1 MKNINIAGL
10 DSLIAIYFGQ
20 DYDLFGSGE
29 SVDAQI
35 NAWIADSTPASRHG
49 LIGDIEQFMRETD
62 NLEQDF
68 ESCYGAEFSTD
79 LWETTPAE
87 FLKLLKQKVSASL
100 SEC

>member
-1 MKNINIAGL
+1 MKKINIAGL

-20 DYDLFGSGE
+20 DYNLFGSGE

-35 NAWIADSTPASRHG
+35 NAWIADSTAASRHG
-49 LIGDIEQFMRETD
+49 LISDIEQFMRECD
-62 NLEQDF
+62 NLDEDLK
-68 ESCYGAEFSTD
+68 SRYGAEFSTD

-100 SEC
+100 S

>member
-1 MKNINIAGL
+1 LKNIDIAGL

-29 SVDAQI
+29 SIDAQI

-49 LIGDIEQFMRETD
+49 LIGDIEQFMRESD

-68 ESCYGAEFSTD
+68 
-79 LWETTPAE
+79 
-87 FLKLLKQKVSASL
+87 
-100 SEC
+100 

>member
-1 MKNINIAGL
+1 
-10 DSLIAIYFGQ
+10 
-20 DYDLFGSGE
+20 
-29 SVDAQI
+29 
-35 NAWIADSTPASRHG
+35 
-49 LIGDIEQFMRETD
+49 MRETD